1 MTLTINS
8 RVQHKITGKEGTV
21 HDIEIHL
28 TDGIRLRYFNVF
40 WDNARKSSKLYLNTE
55 MLEIEPQASQTVSL
69 FGEISRFKQFRL
81 HKSLILNKNKVMLEF
96 DVVKFLNPGIN
107 DDKLQCTID
116 SSCNLFDSQVN
127 RQKTKRYR
135 QNEKKRVKAIP
146 ESLTIRRLITDT
158 KQINANNDV
167 LDLTV
172 SSDSEQDT
180 ENIEKTNTL
189 NVGENKQPS
198 NPLATKTNFMD
209 LTGSS
214 DSERPKKIKALLE
227 DLQSRKKR
235 LLNKDN
241 CKKLVDLTLN
251 SDSD

>member
-21 HDIEIHL
+21 HDIEIHW

-40 WDNARKSSKLYLNTE
+40 WDNTRKSSKLYLNKE
-55 MLEIEPQASQTVSL
+55 MFEMEPQVSQIVSL
-69 FGEISRFKQFRL
+69 FGEISRFKRFRL
-81 HKSLILNKNKVMLEF
+81 HKSLILNKNKVMFEF
-96 DVVKFLNPGIN
+96 DVVKFLNPGIK
-107 DDKLQCTID
+107 DDKLQRTID

-127 RQKTKRYR
+127 KQ
-135 QNEKKRVKAIP
+135 KKRCHQKEIKRSIAIS

-158 KQINANNDV
+158 KQTNAHNDV

-180 ENIEKTNTL
+180 ENIEKTNAL
-189 NVGENKQPS
+189 DVGKNNQPS
-198 NPLATKTNFMD
+198 NLATKSNFMD
-209 LTGSS
+209 LTESS
-214 DSERPKKIKALLE
+214 DSERRKKIRALSE

-241 CKKLVDLTLN
+241 GKKLVDLTLN

>member
-28 TDGIRLRYFNVF
+28 TDGISRLRYFNVF

-69 FGEISRFKQFRL
+69 FGEISRFKRFRL

-116 SSCNLFDSQVN
+116 LSCNLFDSQVN
-127 RQKTKRYR
+127 RQKTKRCR

-146 ESLTIRRLITDT
+146 ESLTIRRLIRHKTD
-158 KQINANNDV
+158 KCRQ
-167 LDLTV
+167 
-172 SSDSEQDT
+172 
-180 ENIEKTNTL
+180 
-189 NVGENKQPS
+189 
-198 NPLATKTNFMD
+198 
-209 LTGSS
+209 
-214 DSERPKKIKALLE
+214 
-227 DLQSRKKR
+227 
-235 LLNKDN
+235 
-241 CKKLVDLTLN
+241 
-251 SDSD
+251 